1 MKIKI
6 ITFLLGLIVC
16 GFCIYAI
23 YNVKAQNVPVE
34 TQCIASLQRPEQE
47 EQQIQVICDHV
58 LTAPP
63 LSDDI
68 DFCGEKVPLNL
79 YWVNEGLDRELITQ
93 YYQHSRTLL
102 ALKRSARFFPIIE
115 KILKEE
121 KVPEDLKYL
130 CIAESN
136 LENVVS
142 PAKASGFWQFM
153 EGTGKNYGLEIN
165 ENVDERYHLE
175 KATYA
180 ASQYLKKLK
189 KQFGSWSLAAAAYN
203 MGESGL
209 AKEMKEQQVEN
220 YWELFLNQETSRYVS
235 RCIAYKLIFENQE
248 LYNIR
253 ILDSGLYKPIDYKEI
268 VIDKSI
274 DDLRVFCTENK
285 ILYRQLK
292 ELNPWLRS
300 TKLPVK
306 TGSSYTLRVAK

>member
-6 ITFLLGLIVC
+6 ITLILGLIIC
-16 GFCIYAI
+16 GLVIYAI
-23 YNVKAQNVPVE
+23 YNVNAQNTVGADNYPPLPVSDETRPIVPE
-34 TQCIASLQRPEQE
+34 
-47 EQQIQVICDHV
+47 HV
-58 LTAPP
+58 LIAPP
-63 LSDDI
+63 LPDI
-68 DFCGEKVPLNL
+68 VDFCGERVPLHL
-79 YWVNEGLDRELITQ
+79 YWVKEGLDRELINQ
-93 YYQHSRTLL
+93 FYQHSRTLL
-102 ALKRSARFFPIIE
+102 TLKRSTRFFPIIE
-115 KILKEE
+115 RILKEE

-180 ASQYLKKLK
+180 ACQHLKKLK
-189 KQFGSWSLAAAAYN
+189 KQFGNWSLAAAAYN

-209 AKEMKEQQVEN
+209 AKEMKEQQIDN

-235 RCIAYKLIFENQE
+235 RCIAYKLLFENQD
-248 LYNIR
+248 LYNLR
-253 ILDSGLYKPIDYKEI
+253 VSATDFYKPIDYKEI

-274 DDLRVFCTENK
+274 EDLKIYCTENK

-306 TGSSYTLRVAK
+306 AGSNYTLKVAKI

>member
-6 ITFLLGLIVC
+6 IAIILGIIIC
-16 GFCIYAI
+16 GFGIYAI
-23 YNVKAQNVPVE
+23 FSVRAQNAVE
-34 TQCIASLQRPEQE
+34 AYHDTPLPQPDEPQPIVYE
-47 EQQIQVICDHV
+47 HV
-58 LTAPP
+58 LSAPP
-63 LSDDI
+63 LPDAI
-68 DFCGEKVPLNL
+68 DFCGEKVPLHL
-79 YWVNEGLDRELITQ
+79 YWVKEGLDRELINQ

-102 ALKRSARFFPIIE
+102 TLKRSARFFPVIE

-121 KVPEDLKYL
+121 KLPEDLKYL

-136 LENVVS
+136 LDNVVS

-180 ASQYLKKLK
+180 ACSYLKKLK
-189 KQFGSWSLAAAAYN
+189 KQFGNWAEAAAAYN
-203 MGESGL
+203 MGEGGL
-209 AKEMKEQQVEN
+209 LKEMKEQEIDN
-220 YWELFLNQETSRYVS
+220 YWNLFLNQETSRYVS
-235 RCIAYKLIFENQE
+235 RCVAYKLLFENQD

-253 ILDSGLYKPIDYKEI
+253 ISETDYYKPIAYTEI
-268 VIDKSI
+268 VVTETI
-274 DDLRVFCTENK
+274 DDLRAYCTENK

-300 TKLPVK
+300 TKLPIK
-306 TGSSYTLRVAK
+306 ADKSYTLKVPKI

>member
-6 ITFLLGLIVC
+6 IIIILGLIIC
-16 GFCIYAI
+16 GFGIYAI
-23 YNVKAQNVPVE
+23 CNVRAQNTIGADNYPP
-34 TQCIASLQRPEQE
+34 LPEPNNPQTISE
-47 EQQIQVICDHV
+47 HV
-58 LTAPP
+58 LTSLP
-63 LSDDI
+63 LPDRI
-68 DFCGEKVPLNL
+68 DFCGEKVPLHL
-79 YWVNEGLDRELITQ
+79 YWVKEGLDRELINQ

-102 ALKRSARFFPIIE
+102 TLKRSGRFFPVIE
-115 KILKEE
+115 KILREE
-121 KVPEDLKYL
+121 NVPEDLKYL

-153 EGTGKNYGLEIN
+153 EGTGKAYGLEIN

-180 ASQYLKKLK
+180 ACQYLKKLK
-189 KQFGSWSLAAAAYN
+189 KQFGNWAAAAAAYN
-203 MGESGL
+203 MGEGGL
-209 AKEMKEQQVEN
+209 LKEIKEQQIEN
-220 YWELFLNQETSRYVS
+220 YWELFLNQETSRYLS
-235 RCIAYKLIFENQE
+235 RCIAYKLLFENQE

-253 ILDSGLYKPIDYKEI
+253 VPTSELYKPVDYKEI
-268 VIDKSI
+268 IVNATI
-274 DDLRVFCTENK
+274 DDLRVYCTENK

-306 TGSSYTLRVAK
+306 ADKTYTLKVSKR

>member
-1 MKIKI
+1 MKIKVI
-6 ITFLLGLIVC
+6 ILILGLIIC
-16 GFCIYAI
+16 GFGIYTI
-23 YNVKAQNVPVE
+23 YNVKAQNTVGANNYSPLPALDESQSIVSE
-34 TQCIASLQRPEQE
+34 
-47 EQQIQVICDHV
+47 HV
-58 LTAPP
+58 LTALP
-63 LSDDI
+63 LPKTI
-68 DFCGEKVPLNL
+68 DFCGEKVPLYL
-79 YWVNEGLDRELITQ
+79 YWVKEGLDRELITQ

-180 ASQYLKKLK
+180 ACQYLKKLH

-203 MGESGL
+203 MGENGL
-209 AKEMKEQQVEN
+209 AKEMKEQGIDN

-235 RCIAYKLIFENQE
+235 RCIAYKLLFENQE

-253 ILDSGLYKPIDYKEI
+253 VSVFELYLPIDYKEI
-268 VIDKSI
+268 IIDKSI
-274 DDLRVFCTENK
+274 DDLRVYCTENK

-292 ELNPWLRS
+292 ELNPWLRN

-306 TGSSYTLRVAK
+306 AGSSYALKVAKI

>member
-1 MKIKI
+1 MKIKVI
-6 ITFLLGLIVC
+6 ILILGLIIC
-16 GFCIYAI
+16 GFGIYTI
-23 YNVKAQNVPVE
+23 YNVKAQNTVGANNYSPLPALDESQSIVSE
-34 TQCIASLQRPEQE
+34 
-47 EQQIQVICDHV
+47 HV
-58 LTAPP
+58 LTALP
-63 LSDDI
+63 LPKTI
-68 DFCGEKVPLNL
+68 DFCGEKVPLYL
-79 YWVNEGLDRELITQ
+79 YWVKEGLDRELSTQ

-180 ASQYLKKLK
+180 ACQYLKKLH

-203 MGESGL
+203 MGENGL
-209 AKEMKEQQVEN
+209 AKEMKEQGIDN

-235 RCIAYKLIFENQE
+235 RCIAYKLLFENQE

-253 ILDSGLYKPIDYKEI
+253 VSVFELYLPIDYKEI
-268 VIDKSI
+268 IIDKSI
-274 DDLRVFCTENK
+274 DDLRVYCTENK

-292 ELNPWLRS
+292 ELNPWLRN

-306 TGSSYTLRVAK
+306 AGSSYALKVAKI